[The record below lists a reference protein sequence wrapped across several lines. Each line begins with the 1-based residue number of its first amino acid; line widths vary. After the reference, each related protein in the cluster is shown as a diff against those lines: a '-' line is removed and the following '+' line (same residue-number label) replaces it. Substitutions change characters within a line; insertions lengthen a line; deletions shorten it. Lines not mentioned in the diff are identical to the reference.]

1 MAPLP
6 AALEAALDALG
17 LPGPRPTVQT
27 HRPAP
32 VVGWRPAHPNDEPP
46 F

>member
-1 MAPLP
+1 MTALP

-17 LPGPRPTVQT
+17 LPGPRPTAKAPL
-27 HRPAP
+27 PAP
-32 VVGWRPAHPNDEPP
+32 AAGWRPAHPNDEPP